1 MARRHR
7 TPRPNLRAAFL
18 IVLCRVVVRVF
29 MRRVDVT
36 GRHHVPH
43 GRPTILVAN
52 HSNGLADPVLLIGE
66 LGFFP
71 RFLVAESMWRITGL
85 RALLEFA
92 MCVPVARRRD
102 AAEGADLT
110 GTNDEAFRV
119 CHEVLRDG
127 GRVAIFPEGGVP
139 NDPRLSLPLR
149 TGTARI
155 ALSALGDGICDD
167 LVVLPAGITY
177 EERGRFRSQVAL
189 QIGAPVEVRP
199 FMHTYRT
206 DEVTAVR
213 ALTDALG
220 AALTTVTRSHA
231 SWREAEVV
239 HAAAEVAVL
248 SDDPGAPEFVR
259 LVDEFT
265 ATPGG

>member
-167 LVVLPAGITY
+167 LVVLPAGIT
-177 EERGRFRSQVAL
+177 
-189 QIGAPVEVRP
+189 
-199 FMHTYRT
+199 
-206 DEVTAVR
+206 
-213 ALTDALG
+213 
-220 AALTTVTRSHA
+220 
-231 SWREAEVV
+231 
-239 HAAAEVAVL
+239 
-248 SDDPGAPEFVR
+248 
-259 LVDEFT
+259 
-265 ATPGG
+265 